1 MLNSV
6 EIILCF
12 AAMDLLFVTFIHQF
26 FYINF
31 IEIKMKVFKSILLLS
46 QVVESVIASG
56 QGSLDDDLMNGS
68 DRLCT
73 SLRIIII

>member
-1 MLNSV
+1 
-6 EIILCF
+6 
-12 AAMDLLFVTFIHQF
+12 
-26 FYINF
+26 
-31 IEIKMKVFKSILLLS
+31 MKVFKSILLLS